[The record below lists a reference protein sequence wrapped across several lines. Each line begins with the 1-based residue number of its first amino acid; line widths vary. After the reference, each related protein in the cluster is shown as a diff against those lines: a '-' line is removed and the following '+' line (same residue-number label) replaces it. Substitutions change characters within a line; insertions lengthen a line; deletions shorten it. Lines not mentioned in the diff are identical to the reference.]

1 MAILGDGMRIDRHA
15 VVKQNDIPDE
25 LQIEMAAFAQEFGIS
40 QELTSGQGLYVPH
53 FSQALVVSGSRTTTG
68 HAVVLGEPRVPVNYP
83 NIFYEWHMVGKTF
96 EVRGVGVPG
105 SPNVLIGSTPGFA
118 WSPTALGLDQA
129 DLFRLET
136 DTKKPDRYRLDGLW
150 VPYVVDELE
159 TILVKGGSPFTL
171 AYRETVWG
179 PVIGAPFIQDVRPG
193 EVYSVKAVPLAIP
206 KQDSIRGFLS
216 MYRADTLDD
225 FRTALGGWTYPSANI
240 VFAGKEGDIGYA
252 ALGAVPIRK
261 SDGFLAGLVA
271 QEGNTTAND
280 WQTYLPHSLR
290 PMVLNTA
297 HHYR

>member
-1 MAILGDGMRIDRHA
+1 ML
-15 VVKQNDIPDE
+15 
-25 LQIEMAAFAQEFGIS
+25 
-40 QELTSGQGLYVPH
+40 
-53 FSQALVVSGSRTTTG
+53 
-68 HAVVLGEPRVPVNYP
+68 LGEPRVPVNYP